1 MEKNIQD
8 LKYSDITEKIIK
20 AAFKVHTAIGPG
32 FSEIIYQR
40 ALRIELELM
49 ELKCENEIT
58 KLVYYYEHIVGS
70 RRLDLFGEDK
80 VLVELKAIREMDN
93 YEINQVINYLKVFK
107 LEVGLLLNFGKP
119 SLEIKRF
126 VNSKVL

>member
-32 FSEIIYQR
+32 FQEIIYQR
-40 ALRIELELM
+40 ALKIELGLM
-49 ELKCENEIT
+49 ALKCENEIT
-58 KLVYYYEHIVGS
+58 KEVYYYDYKVGS
-70 RRLDLFGEDK
+70 RRLDLFVEDK

-93 YEINQVINYLKVFK
+93 YEINQVINYLKVFR
-107 LEVGLLLNFGKP
+107 LEVGLLLNFGKT
-119 SLEIKRF
+119 SLEVKRF
-126 VNSKVL
+126 VNSKVP

>member
-20 AAFKVHTAIGPG
+20 AAFKVHTAICPG

-70 RRLDLFGEDK
+70 RRLDLFVEDK
-80 VLVELKAIREMDN
+80 STGR
-93 YEINQVINYLKVFK
+93 
-107 LEVGLLLNFGKP
+107 
-119 SLEIKRF
+119 IKGH
-126 VNSKVL
+126 S

>member
-32 FSEIIYQR
+32 FQEIIYQR
-40 ALRIELELM
+40 ALKIELALM
-49 ELKCENEIT
+49 AL
-58 KLVYYYEHIVGS
+58 
-70 RRLDLFGEDK
+70 
-80 VLVELKAIREMDN
+80 
-93 YEINQVINYLKVFK
+93 
-107 LEVGLLLNFGKP
+107 VGLLLNFGRP
-119 SLEIKRF
+119 SLELKRF